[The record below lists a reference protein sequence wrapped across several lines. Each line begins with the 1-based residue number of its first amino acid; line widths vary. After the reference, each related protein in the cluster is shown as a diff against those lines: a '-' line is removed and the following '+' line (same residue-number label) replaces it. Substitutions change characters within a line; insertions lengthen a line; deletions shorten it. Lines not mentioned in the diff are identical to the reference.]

1 MLCRRSNGGVLGGGD
16 EWCPVELEGE
26 TAGGCPRTH
35 IRADKRRPDCPAIAT
50 DTCCGDNGALQEG
63 FAVHSGGGS
72 GGGDGGGRGGGED
85 GGRQPARVARLSAPA
100 AGARSVC
107 QLWQPTTH
115 VPSSR
120 PKHRRVSAAA
130 RSLHSATA
138 LALRP
143 GRRYLQLR
151 KSLYRSWRESLGRL
165 WQTGQETRGC
175 RRSCPPTPRLPP
187 PPRRRQHNRELW
199 GEDHR
204 SCGHHALFTL

>member
-1 MLCRRSNGGVLGGGD
+1 MGATSGAQWSWRERRQA
-16 EWCPVELEGE
+16 P
-26 TAGGCPRTH
+26 ARTH

-151 KSLYRSWRESLGRL
+151 KSLYRSWGESLGRL